1 MIFLLIF
8 LVADTLNNN
17 IAPSNII
24 DPTICMKK
32 RENVIEK
39 LDGTSKKDYN
49 KTKKTIIFIM
59 FSFSSFYSLL

>member
-32 RENVIEK
+32 KRECYRETGWDKQKRIQQDEK
-39 LDGTSKKDYN
+39 KL
-49 KTKKTIIFIM
+49 
-59 FSFSSFYSLL
+59 